1 MANEGQ
7 DGGVALAACA
17 DYARVHDNAGHKGA
31 TAMSIVAFKGFGGV
45 RLEAEVTG
53 HDDDPA
59 VLLVHGAGQTRAM
72 WSDVAAALVESGRR
86 VVNLDLRGHGGS
98 DRADGGRHDLDAH
111 AEDVRAVLAQMA
123 SRPVVVAATL
133 GGWIAAAAL
142 ATDAA
147 TLAAGLVLVD
157 MPARSDGDTVRELIA
172 RLDAVRGD
180 AAADWTDAAFADW
193 PLGDVR
199 ERLLATAPALA
210 LPTLVVR
217 GGLGW
222 MQRSDAAQAFDAALP
237 HGESAEVGDA
247 ELLVVT
253 DRTEAFLGLLLDFL
267 ERKQPRAANEF
278 RAGSD
283 ARTLRDAM
291 GCFATGITIVTA
303 LDMAGDGD
311 ARPVGLTANSFTSVS
326 LDPPLLLVCIANTAG
341 TAPVLRTAAH
351 FGVNVLHIGQQP
363 ASNRFAGRGE
373 DRFAATAWGPGETG
387 VPLLDGS
394 LVSFECRR
402 HAVHEAGDHFIL
414 IGDVV
419 RAQFEPR
426 RDPLLYFR
434 GKYRRLHF
442 A

>member
-1 MANEGQ
+1 MEAIE
-7 DGGVALAACA
+7 
-17 DYARVHDNAGHKGA
+17 
-31 TAMSIVAFKGFGGV
+31 FKGFGGV
-45 RLEAEVTG
+45 RLQADVAGDE
-53 HDDDPA
+53 HDPA

-72 WSDVAAALVESGRR
+72 WGDVSLALVESGRR

-98 DRADGGRHDLDAH
+98 EWPTDGRYDLDAH
-111 AEDVRAVLAQMA
+111 IGDLRAVLAQMA

-133 GGWIAAAAL
+133 GGWIATAAL

-147 TLAAGLVLVD
+147 NLAAGLVLVD
-157 MPARSDGDTVRELIA
+157 MPARSDDDTLKQIAA
-172 RLDAVRGD
+172 RLAVSAGDGPRGWD
-180 AAADWTDAAFADW
+180 ERAVANL
-193 PLGDVR
+193 PLGDV
-199 ERLLATAPALA
+199 EQRLAAAAPAIA
-210 LPTLVVR
+210 VPTLVIR
-217 GGLGW
+217 GGLNW
-222 MQRSDAAQAFDAALP
+222 MPRSDAASAFDAALP

-267 ERKQPRAANEF
+267 ERKQPRAAPEF

-303 LDMAGDGD
+303 LDADG
-311 ARPVGLTANSFTSVS
+311 RPVGLTANSFTSVS
-326 LDPPLLLVCIANTAG
+326 LDPPLLLVCIANSAG
-341 TAPVLRTAAH
+341 TAPVLRSAAR
-351 FGVNVLHIGQQP
+351 FGVNVLQIGQQP
-363 ASNRFAGRGE
+363 ASNRFAGKGE
-373 DRFAATAWGPGETG
+373 DRFASTAWGPGETG

-394 LVSFECRR
+394 LVSFECTR
-402 HAVHEAGDHFIL
+402 HAVHEAGDHFLL

-434 GKYRRLHF
+434 GKYRRLHL